1 MAGGEVG
8 LGLRRGALGAHSV
21 AHALVC
27 ALRLLPALLVAALVG
42 AFARAARTLA
52 GTGRVW
58 RDNHVLSNVLFFGCV
73 YFILTI

>member
-27 ALRLLPALLVAALVG
+27 TLRLLPALLVAALVG
-42 AFARAARTLA
+42 AFGHAARTLA
-52 GTGRVW
+52 GTGKVRKNN
-58 RDNHVLSNVLFFGCV
+58 RVLSME
-73 YFILTI
+73 